1 MSSLE
6 LPSYVVHLTNK
17 ETNKQTDLP
26 CQYHYPKVKIL
37 SLATNN
43 QEIKN
48 QLLLDDG
55 CNASK
60 LALETHIVFKSML

>member
-1 MSSLE
+1 MNCIKADT
-6 LPSYVVHLTNK
+6 YVCGPP
-17 ETNKQTDLP
+17 NKQTDLS
-26 CQYHYPKVKIL
+26 CQYHYPEVKIL

-55 CNASK
+55 CNAST
-60 LALETHIVFKSML
+60 LALVMHIVLKSML